1 MTTLEGWTVADSCV
15 EGGIGWV
22 TPSCSERAEFDVV
35 RCQLLDAV
43 ADHARNPDVH
53 AIVISELPPGVMNGP
68 PHRNPKLDDEERA
81 ELWRQINDVV
91 WKASKTIVLRRSWDR
106 STSSEDSDVPV
117 YVEPL
122 TERERQVLSMACQG
136 ASARAIGAQLYISER
151 TVESHVARI
160 YRKLGIRSR
169 FELMRRAA
177 EFGL

>member
-1 MTTLEGWTVADSCV
+1 M
-15 EGGIGWV
+15 
-22 TPSCSERAEFDVV
+22 
-35 RCQLLDAV
+35 
-43 ADHARNPDVH
+43 
-53 AIVISELPPGVMNGP
+53 ISELPPGVMNGP
-68 PHRNPKLDDEERA
+68 PQRNPILDDEGRA
-81 ELWRQINDVV
+81 GLWRQINDVV

-106 STSSEDSDVPV
+106 STSPEGSDVPV

-122 TERERQVLSMACQG
+122 TERERQVLSMACEG
-136 ASARAIGAQLYISER
+136 ASARVIGAQLYISER

>member
-1 MTTLEGWTVADSCV
+1 MSTLEGWTVADSCV
-15 EGGIGWV
+15 EGGIGWI
-22 TPSCSERAEFDVV
+22 TPNCSERAEYDVV

-53 AIVISELPPGVMNGP
+53 AIVISELPPGVMNGRP
-68 PHRNPKLDDEERA
+68 QRNPKLDDEERA

-91 WKASKTIVLRRSWDR
+91 WKASKTIVLRRSRDR
-106 STSSEDSDVPV
+106 STSPEDSDVPV

-136 ASARAIGAQLYISER
+136 ASARAIGAQLYITER